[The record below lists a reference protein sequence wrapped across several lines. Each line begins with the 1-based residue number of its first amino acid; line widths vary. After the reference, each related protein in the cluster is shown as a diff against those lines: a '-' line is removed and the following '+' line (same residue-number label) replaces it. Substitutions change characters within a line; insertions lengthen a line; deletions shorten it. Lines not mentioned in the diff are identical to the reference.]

1 MAVTHQHKGALP
13 HGGGHIRRAEIRP
26 RHLHGVERTPCRGL
40 HHIAGKALEQHRRH
54 DDLLAV
60 FGMGVGFGAEIKHCL
75 AVGQRLQLA
84 AQQTTRGFVHRH
96 QQLAAI
102 QHGGKRRLRQA
113 GFALGKDIVPE
124 FGAQTQRPFFTVLFR
139 HGAVGR
145 TDLYADGKL
154 AVALQQAQTRA
165 AVCTRLP
172 QNGRHLGGGGSENTQ
187 DF

>member
-1 MAVTHQHKGALP
+1 MAVAHQHKGALP
-13 HGGGHIRRAEIRP
+13 HGGGHIRRAEICP
-26 RHLHGVERTPCRGL
+26 RHLHGVEGTSRRSL

-60 FGMGVGFGAEIKHCL
+60 FGVGVGFGAEIKHRL

-84 AQQTTRGFVHRH
+84 AQQTARGFVHRH

-102 QHGGKRRLRQA
+102 QHGGKRCLRQA

-124 FGAQTQRPFFTVLFR
+124 FGAQTQRPFVTVLFR

-165 AVCTRLP
+165 AVGARLP

-187 DF
+187 NF